1 MLKEH
6 NAILVLIWCL
16 RLFIIPLI
24 GFHMGYS
31 GLTMLAIGDHH
42 QVF

>member
-6 NAILVLIWCL
+6 NAILVLISCL
-16 RLFIIPLI
+16 KLFNIPLI
-24 GFHMGYS
+24 GFHMGYPE
-31 GLTMLAIGDHH
+31 LTMLAIRDHH